1 MLWSLIV
8 ECVYCLPCLQVGLHF
23 FNSLWYGLWLFGL
36 DECVFKLMIV
46 LHIELLYPDEVIGR
60 EKVDAVH
67 LLLDGWSFNI
77 RRRRADLQIVWMK
90 SLSNKDKL
98 KHTFPG
104 QGENPF
110 IFAQTG
116 SPILNLWAVMVES
129 FWNLSLTLSILKFQH
144 SWWRQYI
151 LNDYSYILILLAF

>member
-1 MLWSLIV
+1 ML
-8 ECVYCLPCLQVGLHF
+8 YACLPCLQVGLHF

-36 DECVFKLMIV
+36 DKCVFELLIV
-46 LHIELLYPDEVIGR
+46 LHIELLYPGKVVGPEEVN
-60 EKVDAVH
+60 AVH
-67 LLLDGWSFNI
+67 LLLDGWSFDI
-77 RRRRADLQIVWMK
+77 RRRHADLQNSMI
-90 SLSNKDKL
+90 SLENEDNL

-110 IFAQTG
+110 ILAQTG

-144 SWWRQYI
+144 SWWHCLRLWQCRQW
-151 LNDYSYILILLAF
+151 SF